1 MSEQSNAVMLPK
13 DVRPVLYDL
22 ILTPDLDSFTFA
34 GEETVAVEVLESTSS
49 VTLNCAEIEVASCRV
64 TAGGVELTPSDISFD
79 EQAETVTF
87 GFDQPLP
94 VGPAR
99 LHVEFSGVLNDLLR
113 GFYRSRYVDEDGA
126 ERHLATTQFEATDA
140 RRAFPCWD
148 EPALKA
154 QFRLSLVVPS
164 DLAAVSNTL
173 PVSESDLPGGLRRVT
188 FGDTPVMSTYLLA
201 FVVGDLRSIE
211 QRAPCGTLVRVW
223 GTPGKERQGQFAL
236 DLSVKLLD
244 YFNGYFGVPY
254 PLEKLDHIAIPDFAA
269 GAMENW
275 GAITYRENA
284 LLVDPELS
292 SAVTRQNVAGIV
304 AHEMAHM
311 WFGDLVTMA
320 WWNDLWLNEAFASW
334 MGDKS
339 VDFAFPEWDVW
350 TQFVSFDT
358 NAGLGLDGLRSS
370 HPIEQPVDNPSEIG
384 QLFDAISY
392 SKGGAV
398 LRMLE
403 QFLGPEV
410 FRQGIAH
417 YISKHQYG
425 NARTQDLW
433 DALGEASG
441 QPVRVMMNSWVL
453 QTGYPVVEIE
463 TERGRHGAEVSAS
476 QRRFFYENIVGAA
489 EDDTLWHVP
498 LSVKTFVT
506 GTTSLLMD
514 GDSTTLDVAL
524 PAVSPRGDWIMVNPE
539 RTGFYRTNYSEEE
552 WARLK
557 RGVERL
563 GLSAADRLGLQD
575 DAYALAKAGYL
586 PATQF
591 LSLAEAYVGEPEA
604 PVWLDLS
611 ANLGGMER
619 LLADEEFFP
628 LLPGA
633 VQAHIRAGGGQGG
646 VARQAGRGPPR
657 RHVPQHGAERARRLR
672 RRGDVGPRRRA
683 VRPPAWRGRD
693 RPQHPHRR
701 DEPGRRARGTGHVR
715 RAVEDAR
722 RGDDGGAAG
731 PGARRS
737 QPRRRAGA
745 ATRDPGPLADR
756 RGARAQHGPGHQQR
770 RVEPEGPRHRVGVRE
785 GQLGRAGPALR
796 GGRLRPDGAGVGC
809 GAVHHPGAAGR
820 RARVLRRPPRPRR
833 RQVGPAGPGASRAE
847 RRIPGPQPRGAGH
860 LVRRIGAEAS
870 GP

>member
-22 ILTPDLDSFTFA
+22 TLTPDLDSFTFA
-34 GEETVAVEVLESTSS
+34 GEETVDIEVLEATSS
-49 VTLNCAEIEVASCRV
+49 VTLNSAEIEVASCRV
-64 TAGGVELTPSDISFD
+64 TTAGGVELTPADTSFD

-87 GFDQPLP
+87 DFGRPLP
-94 VGPAR
+94 AGPAK
-99 LHVEFSGVLNDLLR
+99 LQIEFSGVLNDLLR

-154 QFRLSLVVPS
+154 KFRLSLVVPS

-211 QRAPCGTLVRVW
+211 RPAPCGTLVRVW
-223 GTPGKERQGQFAL
+223 ATPGKERQGRFAL

-284 LLVDPELS
+284 LLVDPEQS

-392 SKGGAV
+392 SKGGAI

-403 QFLGPEV
+403 QFLGPDV

-417 YISKHQYG
+417 YIAKHQYD
-425 NARTQDLW
+425 NARTEDLW

-441 QPVRVMMNSWVL
+441 QPVREMMNSWVL

-463 TERGRHGAEVSAS
+463 TRRRRDGVEVSAS
-476 QRRFFYENIVGAA
+476 QRRFFYENITGA
-489 EDDTLWHVP
+489 DDGGDETRWHVP

-506 GTTSLLMD
+506 GTTSVLMD
-514 GDSTTLDVAL
+514 GDSTALDVAL
-524 PAVSPRGDWIMVNPE
+524 PSVSPRGDWIMVNPD
-539 RTGFYRTNYSEEE
+539 RTGFYRTNYSEDE

-563 GLSAADRLGLQD
+563 SLSAADRLGLQD

-586 PATQF
+586 PAAQF
-591 LSLAEAYVGEPEA
+591 LSLAEAYVGEPDA
-604 PVWLDLS
+604 PVWQDLS

-619 LLADEEFFP
+619 LLADEEF
-628 LLPGA
+628 LPDYRA
-633 VQAHIRAGGGQGG
+633 LCRRIFRRAAAKAGGTPSR
-646 VARQAGRGPPR
+646 AKATSTPCS
-657 RHVPQHGAERARRLR
+657 AARR
-672 RRGDVGPRRRA
+672 
-683 VRPPAWRGRD
+683 
-693 RPQHPHRR
+693 
-701 DEPGRRARGTGHVR
+701 
-715 RAVEDAR
+715 
-722 RGDDGGAAG
+722 
-731 PGARRS
+731 
-737 QPRRRAGA
+737 
-745 ATRDPGPLADR
+745 
-756 RGARAQHGPGHQQR
+756 
-770 RVEPEGPRHRVGVRE
+770 
-785 GQLGRAGPALR
+785 
-796 GGRLRPDGAGVGC
+796 
-809 GAVHHPGAAGR
+809 
-820 RARVLRRPPRPRR
+820 
-833 RQVGPAGPGASRAE
+833 
-847 RRIPGPQPRGAGH
+847 
-860 LVRRIGAEAS
+860 
-870 GP
+870 

>member
-22 ILTPDLDSFTFA
+22 TLTPDLDSFTFA
-34 GEETVAVEVLESTSS
+34 GEETVDIEVLEATSS
-49 VTLNCAEIEVASCRV
+49 VTLNSAEIEVASCRV
-64 TAGGVELTPSDISFD
+64 TTADGAELTPADISFD

-87 GFDQPLP
+87 DFGRPLP
-94 VGPAR
+94 AGPAK
-99 LHVEFSGVLNDLLR
+99 LHIEFSGVLNDLLR
-113 GFYRSRYVDEDGA
+113 GFYRSRYVDEDGG

-154 QFRLSLVVPS
+154 KFRLSLVVPS

-211 QRAPCGTLVRVW
+211 RPAPCGTLVRVW
-223 GTPGKERQGQFAL
+223 ATPGKERQGRFAL

-284 LLVDPELS
+284 LLVDPEQS

-392 SKGGAV
+392 SKGGAI

-403 QFLGPEV
+403 QFLGPDV

-417 YISKHQYG
+417 YIAKHQYD
-425 NARTQDLW
+425 NARTEDLW

-441 QPVRVMMNSWVL
+441 QPVREMMNSWVL

-463 TERGRHGAEVSAS
+463 TRRRRDGVEVLAS
-476 QRRFFYENIVGAA
+476 QRRFFYENITGAA
-489 EDDTLWHVP
+489 DGGDETRWHVP

-506 GTTSLLMD
+506 GTTSVLMD
-514 GDSTTLDVAL
+514 GGSTALDVAL
-524 PAVSPRGDWIMVNPE
+524 PSVSPRGDWIMVNPD
-539 RTGFYRTNYSEEE
+539 RTGFYRTNYSEDE

-563 GLSAADRLGLQD
+563 SLSAADRLGLQD

-586 PATQF
+586 PAAQF
-591 LSLAEAYVGEPEA
+591 LSLAEAYVDEPDA
-604 PVWLDLS
+604 PVWQDLS

-619 LLADEEFFP
+619 LLADEEF
-628 LLPGA
+628 LPDYSA
-633 VQAHIRAGGGQGG
+633 LC
-646 VARQAGRGPPR
+646 R
-657 RHVPQHGAERARRLR
+657 RIF
-672 RRGDVGPRRRA
+672 RRA
-683 VRPPAWRGRD
+683 AAKAGW
-693 RPQHPHRR
+693 HAK
-701 DEPGRRARGTGHVR
+701 PGEGHLDAMFR
-715 RAVEDAR
+715 STALNGLGGYGDDATLDRAVELFDDI
-722 RGDDGGAAG
+722 RGGGEVDPNIRSVVMNLAA
-731 PGARRS
+731 
-737 QPRRRAGA
+737 
-745 ATRDPGPLADR
+745 
-756 RGARAQHGPGHQQR
+756 
-770 RVEPEGPRHRVGVRE
+770 E
-785 GQLGRAGPALR
+785 R
-796 GGRLRPDGAGVGC
+796 GGRQTYDALWKMHGEATMEEQRARLLVALSHIGASELLRETLDRSLTDEVRVHNTVRVIANVASNRQGRDLAWEFVKTNWEELDRRYGEGGFALMELVSVAGRFTTGERLDDVR
-809 GAVHHPGAAGR
+809 AFFDEHPVPGADRSVRQALERIELNVAFLARNRDGLAAWFAG
-820 RARVLRRPPRPRR
+820 
-833 RQVGPAGPGASRAE
+833 
-847 RRIPGPQPRGAGH
+847 
-860 LVRRIGAEAS
+860 
-870 GP
+870 

>member
-34 GEETVAVEVLESTSS
+34 GEETVAVEVLEPTSS

-64 TAGGVELTPSDISFD
+64 AAADGAELTPSDTSFD

-87 GFDQPLP
+87 GFDRPLP

-99 LHVEFSGVLNDLLR
+99 LHVEFTGVLNDLLR
-113 GFYRSRYVDEDGA
+113 GFYSSRYVDEDGV

-154 QFRLSLVVPS
+154 KFRLSLVVPS

-403 QFLGPEV
+403 QFLGPDV

-591 LSLAEAYVGEPEA
+591 LSLVEAYVGEPEA

-628 LLPGA
+628 SYRALCRRIFGRA
-633 VQAHIRAGGGQGG
+633 AARAGWHAKPGEGHLDVMFRSTALSGLGGYGDE
-646 VARQAGRGPPR
+646 ATLDRA
-657 RHVPQHGAERARRLR
+657 AELF
-672 RRGDVGPRRRA
+672 D
-683 VRPPAWRGRD
+683 
-693 RPQHPHRR
+693 
-701 DEPGRRARGTGHVR
+701 HVR
-715 RAVEDAR
+715 
-722 RGDDGGAAG
+722 GGGEIDPNIRTVAMNLAA
-731 PGARRS
+731 
-737 QPRRRAGA
+737 
-745 ATRDPGPLADR
+745 
-756 RGARAQHGPGHQQR
+756 
-770 RVEPEGPRHRVGVRE
+770 E
-785 GQLGRAGPALR
+785 R
-796 GGRLRPDGAGVGC
+796 GGRDTYDALWKMHGEATMEEQ
-809 GAVHHPGAAGR
+809 
-820 RARVLRRPPRPRR
+820 RARVLAALSHVGAPELLRETLDRSLTDEVRVHNTVRVISSVASNLKGRDLAWEFVKANWEELDRRYGEGGFALMEL
-833 RQVGPAGPGASRAE
+833 VSVAGRFTTQERLDDVRAFFDAHPVPGADRSVRQALE
-847 RRIPGPQPRGAGH
+847 RVDLNVAFLARNREGMAAWFGG
-860 LVRRIGAEAS
+860 
-870 GP
+870 

>member
-1 MSEQSNAVMLPK
+1 MSEKSNAVMLPG

-22 ILTPDLDSFTFA
+22 TLTPDLDSFTFA
-34 GEETVAVEVLESTSS
+34 GEETVDVEVLESTSS

-64 TAGGVELTPSDISFD
+64 TAADGAELTPADTSFD

-87 GFDQPLP
+87 SFDRPLP
-94 VGPAR
+94 IGPAR

-113 GFYRSRYVDEDGA
+113 GFYRSRYVDADGA
-126 ERHLATTQFEATDA
+126 ERYLATTQFEATDA

-148 EPALKA
+148 EPAMKA
-154 QFRLSLVVPS
+154 KFRLSLVVSS
-164 DLAAVSNTL
+164 DLEAVSNTL
-173 PVSESDLPGGLRRVT
+173 PVSESARPGGLRCVT
-188 FGDTPVMSTYLLA
+188 FGETPVMSTYLLA

-284 LLVDPELS
+284 LLVDPEQS
-292 SAVTRQNVAGIV
+292 SAVTRQNVATIV

-320 WWNDLWLNEAFASW
+320 WWNDLWLNESFASW

-358 NAGLGLDGLRSS
+358 NAGLSLDGLRSS
-370 HPIEQPVDNPSEIG
+370 HPIEQPVNNPSEIG

-392 SKGGAV
+392 SKGGAI

-403 QFLGPEV
+403 QFLGPDV
-410 FRQGIAH
+410 FRQGISD
-417 YISKHQYG
+417 YIAKHQYG

-441 QPVRVMMNSWVL
+441 QPVREMMNSWVL

-463 TERGRHGAEVSAS
+463 TKRGRHGVEVAAS
-476 QRRFFYENIVGAA
+476 QRRFFYENIAA
-489 EDDTLWHVP
+489 DTSGDDTRWHVP
-498 LSVKTFVT
+498 LSVKTVVT
-506 GTTSLLMD
+506 GTTSVLMD
-514 GDSTTLDVAL
+514 GESTTLDVAL
-524 PAVSPRGDWIMVNPE
+524 PAVSPRGDWVMVNPE
-539 RTGFYRTNYSEEE
+539 RTGFYRTNYSEDD

-563 GLSAADRLGLQD
+563 GLTAADRLGLQD
-575 DAYALAKAGYL
+575 DAYALVKAGYL

-591 LSLAEAYVGEPEA
+591 LSLTEAYVGEPDA
-604 PVWLDLS
+604 PVWQDLS

-619 LLADEEFFP
+619 LLADEEF
-628 LLPGA
+628 LPSYRA
-633 VQAHIRAGGGQGG
+633 LCRRIFRRAAARAGWHARPGEGHLDVMFRSTALSGLGGY
-646 VARQAGRGPPR
+646 
-657 RHVPQHGAERARRLR
+657 
-672 RRGDVGPRRRA
+672 GDEA
-683 VRPPAWRGRD
+683 TLD
-693 RPQHPHRR
+693 
-701 DEPGRRARGTGHVR
+701 
-715 RAVEDAR
+715 
-722 RGDDGGAAG
+722 
-731 PGARRS
+731 
-737 QPRRRAGA
+737 RAGE
-745 ATRDPGPLADR
+745 LFE
-756 RGARAQHGPGHQQR
+756 H
-770 RVEPEGPRHRVGVRE
+770 
-785 GQLGRAGPALR
+785 LR
-796 GGRLRPDGAGVGC
+796 GGGGIDPNIRTVAMNL
-809 GAVHHPGAAGR
+809 AAERGGR
-820 RARVLRRPPRPRR
+820 DTYDALWKMHGEATMEEQRARVLAALSHVGAPELLRETLDRSLTDEVRAHNTVRVISTVASNLEGRDVAWEFVKANWEELDRRYGEGGFALMELVSVGGRFTTRERLDDVRAFFREHPVPSADRSV
-833 RQVGPAGPGASRAE
+833 RQALERTGLNIAFLDRNREELAAWFAG
-847 RRIPGPQPRGAGH
+847 
-860 LVRRIGAEAS
+860 
-870 GP
+870 

>member
-1 MSEQSNAVMLPK
+1 MSEKSNAVMLPG

-22 ILTPDLDSFTFA
+22 TLTPDLDSFTFA
-34 GEETVAVEVLESTSS
+34 GEETVDVEVLESTSS

-64 TAGGVELTPSDISFD
+64 TAADGAELTPADTSFD

-87 GFDQPLP
+87 SFDRPLP
-94 VGPAR
+94 VGAAR

-113 GFYRSRYVDEDGA
+113 GFYRSRYVDADGA

-148 EPALKA
+148 EPAMKA
-154 QFRLSLVVPS
+154 KFRLSLVVSS
-164 DLAAVSNTL
+164 DLEAVSNTL
-173 PVSESDLPGGLRRVT
+173 PVSESARPGGLRCVT
-188 FGDTPVMSTYLLA
+188 FGETPVMSTYLLA
-201 FVVGDLRSIE
+201 FVVGDLRSVE
-211 QRAPCGTLVRVW
+211 RRAPCGTLVRVW
-223 GTPGKERQGQFAL
+223 ATPGKERQGGFAL

-284 LLVDPELS
+284 LLVDPEQS
-292 SAVTRQNVAGIV
+292 SAVTRQNVATIV

-320 WWNDLWLNEAFASW
+320 WWNDLWLNESFASW

-358 NAGLGLDGLRSS
+358 NAGLSLDGLRSS
-370 HPIEQPVDNPSEIG
+370 HPIEQPVNNPSEIG

-392 SKGGAV
+392 SKGGAT

-403 QFLGPEV
+403 QFLGPDV
-410 FRQGIAH
+410 FRQGISD
-417 YISKHQYG
+417 YIAKHQYG

-441 QPVRVMMNSWVL
+441 QPVREMMNSWVL

-463 TERGRHGAEVSAS
+463 TKRGRRGVEVAAS
-476 QRRFFYENIVGAA
+476 QRRFFYENIAA
-489 EDDTLWHVP
+489 DTSGDDTRWHVP
-498 LSVKTFVT
+498 LSVKTVVT
-506 GTTSLLMD
+506 GTTSVLMD
-514 GDSTTLDVAL
+514 GESTTLDVAL
-524 PAVSPRGDWIMVNPE
+524 PAVSPRGDWIKVNPE
-539 RTGFYRTNYSEEE
+539 RTGFYRTNYSEDD

-563 GLSAADRLGLQD
+563 GLSSADRLGLQD

-591 LSLAEAYVGEPEA
+591 LSLTEAYVGEPDA
-604 PVWLDLS
+604 PVWQDLS

-619 LLADEEFFP
+619 LLADEEF
-628 LLPGA
+628 LPSYRA
-633 VQAHIRAGGGQGG
+633 LCRRIFRRAAARAGWHARPGEGHLDVMFRSTALSGLGGYGD
-646 VARQAGRGPPR
+646 
-657 RHVPQHGAERARRLR
+657 GATL
-672 RRGDVGPRRRA
+672 D
-683 VRPPAWRGRD
+683 
-693 RPQHPHRR
+693 
-701 DEPGRRARGTGHVR
+701 
-715 RAVEDAR
+715 
-722 RGDDGGAAG
+722 
-731 PGARRS
+731 
-737 QPRRRAGA
+737 RAGE
-745 ATRDPGPLADR
+745 LFE
-756 RGARAQHGPGHQQR
+756 H
-770 RVEPEGPRHRVGVRE
+770 
-785 GQLGRAGPALR
+785 LR
-796 GGRLRPDGAGVGC
+796 GGGVIDPNIRTV
-809 GAVHHPGAAGR
+809 AMNLAAERGGR
-820 RARVLRRPPRPRR
+820 DTYDALWKMHGDATMEEQRARALAALSHVGAPELLRETLDRSLTDEVRAHNTVRVISTVASNLEGRDVAWEFVKANWEELDRR
-833 RQVGPAGPGASRAE
+833 YGEGGFALMELVSVGGRFTTRERLDDVRAFFREHPVPSADRSVRQALERTELNIAFLDRNREGLAAWFAG
-847 RRIPGPQPRGAGH
+847 
-860 LVRRIGAEAS
+860 
-870 GP
+870 